1 MSGIFISYRRSGA
14 SKTAYR
20 LKDRLKETFGPDRV
34 FVDVEDIE
42 AGLPFDQVI
51 RTALTHCS
59 IALIV
64 IGPRWATMRDPEDER
79 TRLADPED
87 WVRREVEL
95 AMASGVRVIP
105 LLVDGASM
113 PDPTELPESLRPFAG
128 LQSEKLSE
136 EETYWHYD
144 MQRLIDTLERIDP
157 GLKPRPETPPSGQS
171 PPFSGRVVGGLILLA
186 MVLLGMASETP
197 DRDTAIGALALSLI
211 GLGLCIW
218 GYVDIRTGR
227 TRGRAWA
234 VTGMVTGVILTLA
247 LAAFGWL
254 AEAPPTVGTA
264 SAPDDSG
271 IAPVMDATG
280 TPAVA
285 PAPPDLNG
293 IWASEDGY
301 VYQLSQVGNQVRFV
315 GIDPSG
321 QPAGAGVGQLQGRTL
336 RVRFTGTDPANASGS
351 GHLILS
357 SDGRRLSGQ
366 VSYQPSGTVETVV
379 IHRQ

>member
-14 SKTAYR
+14 SQTAYR
-20 LKDRLKETFGPDRV
+20 LKDRLKEAFGPDRV

-64 IGPRWATMRDPEDER
+64 IGPRWATMRDPDGQR

-113 PDPTELPESLRPFAG
+113 PDPMELPESLRPFAR

-136 EETYWHYD
+136 DETYWRYD

-157 GLKPRPETPPSGQS
+157 GLKRRPDPPAATRPQ
-171 PPFSGRVVGGLILLA
+171 PFSGRVVGGLILLA
-186 MVLLGMASETP
+186 MVVLGVASETP

-234 VTGMVTGVILTLA
+234 ITGIVAGVLLSLA
-247 LAAFGWL
+247 GFGWL

-264 SAPDDSG
+264 SAPADSG
-271 IAPVMDATG
+271 MASVMDETG
-280 TPAVA
+280 TPAVM
-285 PAPPDLNG
+285 PATPDLTG

-301 VYQLSQVGNQVRFV
+301 LYQLSQVGSQVHFV
-315 GIDPSG
+315 GIDPGG
-321 QPAGAGVGQLQGRTL
+321 QPASAGAGQLQGRTL
-336 RVRFTGTDPANASGS
+336 SVRFTATDPANAAGS
-351 GHLILS
+351 GRLVLS
-357 SDGRRLSGQ
+357 PDGRRLSGQ
-366 VSYQPSGTVETVV
+366 VSYQPSGAVETVV
-379 IHRQ
+379 LHRQQ